1 MTDAAESGSE
11 YESDLD
17 VDLTDTDTD
26 DEIDNNMKPA
36 RPWMLAHLK
45 IIWQFQAHP
54 VHQKVSRLF
63 GPR

>member
-1 MTDAAESGSE
+1 MTDAAESDSE

-36 RPWMLAHLK
+36 RPSLK
-45 IIWQFQAHP
+45 LTFEI
-54 VHQKVSRLF
+54 S
-63 GPR
+63 